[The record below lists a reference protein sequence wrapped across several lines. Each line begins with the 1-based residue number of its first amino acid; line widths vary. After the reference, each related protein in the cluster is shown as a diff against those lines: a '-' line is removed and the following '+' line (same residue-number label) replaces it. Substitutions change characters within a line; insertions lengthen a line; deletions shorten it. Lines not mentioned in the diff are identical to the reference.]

1 MVRCRFT
8 ILLAAAAL
16 AACSASAPAPAPA
29 PVSEAA
35 PPPAATPAAPD
46 PYHPAPRDTVDN
58 ETYQGWKQYNL
69 HCSRCHG
76 DEATGSTF
84 GPSLMTS
91 FGPAGQISTKEK
103 FIDVLHGSLKDK
115 GMPTAAKMGLDSV
128 YFDGIHAYL
137 SGRGSGK
144 FKGGRP
150 ARSEQPPSH

>member
-1 MVRCRFT
+1 VIVPRRFT
-8 ILLAAAAL
+8 ILLAVAGL
-16 AACSASAPAPAPA
+16 VACSAPAPAPVPAPEAAAA
-29 PVSEAA
+29 PV
-35 PPPAATPAAPD
+35 ATPAAPD
-46 PYHPAPRDTVDN
+46 PYHPTPRDTVDN

-84 GPSLMTS
+84 GPSLVTS
-91 FGPAGQISTKEK
+91 LGSTGEITTREK
-103 FIDVLHGSLKDK
+103 FVDVLQNGRKDK

-128 YFDGIHAYL
+128 YFDGLYAYL

-150 ARSEQPPSH
+150 ARLEQPPSH